1 MRSSS
6 PNYLTPAP
14 DYVCLAAAQLSDTM
28 LSHPS
33 VWSHSVLPF
42 CPVLAAKQSILQLAA
57 LTSCVTCQRCTS
69 LIFMGFSKDCDYAA
83 AVALLPEVSAVQ

>member
-42 CPVLAAKQSILQLAA
+42 CPVLTAKQSILQLAFMRYMS
-57 LTSCVTCQRCTS
+57 TMHITDIYG
-69 LIFMGFSKDCDYAA
+69 IFQG
-83 AVALLPEVSAVQ
+83 L